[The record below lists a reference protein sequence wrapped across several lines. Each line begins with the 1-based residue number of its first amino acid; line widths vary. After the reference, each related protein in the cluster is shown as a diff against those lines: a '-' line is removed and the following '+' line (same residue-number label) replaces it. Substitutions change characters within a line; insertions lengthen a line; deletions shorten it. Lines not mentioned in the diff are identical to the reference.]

1 MAELSVPRS
10 SATSPTASQSRAPL
24 IGVMIVSWFHRHAGR
39 RPRVV
44 EPSPP
49 ATDVVP
55 DWRWAARP
63 AERRQPVAGATTGA
77 GGTDV
82 VLRGAA
88 EPPEAWREDAAVEPD
103 ANTCGMTRLPITP
116 ALAAGAR
123 SWVSTVGILSDR
135 SSCRLP
141 AGPSTSE
148 VIW

>member
-63 AERRQPVAGATTGA
+63 AERRQPTAGRPPAPA
-77 GGTDV
+77 APMWAYGGPRNRPR
-82 VLRGAA
+82 RGERTRPG
-88 EPPEAWREDAAVEPD
+88 EPAP
-103 ANTCGMTRLPITP
+103 TP
-116 ALAAGAR
+116 AG
-123 SWVSTVGILSDR
+123 
-135 SSCRLP
+135 
-141 AGPSTSE
+141 
-148 VIW
+148 

>member
-63 AERRQPVAGATTGA
+63 AERRQPVAGRPPAPAAPMWSYG
-77 GGTDV
+77 
-82 VLRGAA
+82 GAA
-88 EPPEAWREDAAVEPD
+88 EPPEAWREDAAVEP
-103 ANTCGMTRLPITP
+103 
-116 ALAAGAR
+116 
-123 SWVSTVGILSDR
+123 
-135 SSCRLP
+135 
-141 AGPSTSE
+141 
-148 VIW
+148 